1 MKSGSIQST
10 FSSCEYIIVTRW
22 NMDSFLNN
30 LDSYMNKTPDRKP
43 KGLKNQFIEKS
54 SVVYYPIN
62 AWARPLPWFVLD
74 PHWTLWESIQP
85 HYLWSNRVHLWFDWH
100 LTVLDRFTSS
110 GLIVGN
116 LTRILIRLSMFLVRC
131 SHGNREWMIIEELK
145 RDGISFKLSLIG
157 EQYEEVPQVY
167 IDTTLWI
174 EV

>member
-10 FSSCEYIIVTRW
+10 FSSCECIIVIRW

-62 AWARPLPWFVLD
+62 VWARPLPWFVLD
-74 PHWTLWESIQP
+74 PHWTLWKAIQP

-100 LTVLDRFTSS
+100 LIVLDRFTSS

-116 LTRILIRLSMFLVRC
+116 STRILIRSSMFLVRC